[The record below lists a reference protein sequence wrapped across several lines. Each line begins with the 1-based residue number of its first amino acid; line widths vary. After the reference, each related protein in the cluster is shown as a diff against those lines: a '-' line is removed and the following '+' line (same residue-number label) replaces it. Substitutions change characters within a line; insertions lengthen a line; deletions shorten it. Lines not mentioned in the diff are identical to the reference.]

1 MLNVFVNII
10 LCISQDELKRR
21 VRVAIETAEED
32 TRKERLK
39 GVAHCLVVEHKIR
52 SDMKMA
58 ASEHRDVLTGNVLEI
73 EALEKELRETK
84 VIILCRSIIAVLLIN
99 QQEAAVIEHAKL
111 SKSVQDYM
119 DVQDALDDEIKS
131 FRWQQVMNF
140 HCVYQWILML

>member
-1 MLNVFVNII
+1 
-10 LCISQDELKRR
+10 
-21 VRVAIETAEED
+21 
-32 TRKERLK
+32 
-39 GVAHCLVVEHKIR
+39 
-52 SDMKMA
+52 MA

-84 VIILCRSIIAVLLIN
+84 VMILCRSIIAVLLIN

-119 DVQDALDDEIKS
+119 YVQDALDDEIKS

-140 HCVYQWILML
+140 HFVYQWILML